1 MRHDR
6 AMRSRTLCA
15 VALVAAALGVV
26 GCGGDD
32 DDAAP
37 DPTVPPGAVA
47 FYGDEFSF
55 EPMNATIEGGD
66 VEIAFVNR
74 GRSMHTLVIV
84 DAAGTMIG
92 ERLRVDVEGDVDT
105 GTFHLEPGVYT
116 VVCDVIGH
124 ASEGMITQLTVT

>member
-1 MRHDR
+1 M
-6 AMRSRTLCA
+6 CA
-15 VALVAAALGVV
+15 IALVAAGLGVV

-32 DDAAP
+32 DDSAPAA
-37 DPTVPPGAVA
+37 TAPPGAFA

-55 EPMNATIEGGD
+55 EPVNATIEGGD

-84 DAAGTMIG
+84 DAAGAMVG
-92 ERLRVDVEGDVDT
+92 EKLRVEVEGDVDT
-105 GTFHLEPGVYT
+105 GTYHLVPGIYT

-124 ASEGMITQLTVT
+124 ASEGMITQMTVT